1 MIDSLLD
8 KKRLLEACTAPV
20 RSRIDQINGSLE
32 QAREASLQETKSSAG
47 DKYETGREMMRI
59 QSDMQALHLYEA
71 QDLLHRLERIDVSQ
85 RHSTVRPGAVVRTES
100 GLYFIS
106 QSLGTVRLDD
116 VEYQTMSL
124 ASPLGKVLKGLSAG
138 DTVPFREATVSV
150 LAVF

>member
-8 KKRLLEACTAPV
+8 KKRLLEACIAPV
-20 RSRIDQINGSLE
+20 RSRIEQINGSLE
-32 QAREASLQETKSSAG
+32 QAREASQQETKSSAG

-71 QDLLHRLERIDVSQ
+71 QDLLHRLDRIDASQ
-85 RHSTVRPGAVVRTES
+85 IHTTVRPGAVVRTDA
-100 GLYFIS
+100 GLYFIC
-106 QSLGTVRLDD
+106 QSLGPVILDG

-138 DTVPFREATVSV
+138 DTAPFRDGIVSL

>member
-1 MIDSLLD
+1 MIGSLDD
-8 KKRLLEACTAPV
+8 KKRLLEACLAPV
-20 RSRIDQINGSLE
+20 RSRIEQINGSLE

-71 QDLLHRLERIDVSQ
+71 QDLLHRLEQVDVLEV
-85 RHSTVRPGAVVRTES
+85 HTTVRSGAVVRTEV

-106 QSLGTVRLDD
+106 QSLGPVILDG

-124 ASPLGKVLKGLSAG
+124 ASPLGKALKGLRVG
-138 DTVPFREATVSV
+138 DQTVFREGTVSV
-150 LAVF
+150 LDIF